1 MFSWVEGDRKRRM
14 NTKNPEPLFKRDS
27 ELLLESADDDTR
39 FELNLIGVM
48 TDISAALINYRADKS
63 LSQKELAE
71 KLECSQAMISKIESG
86 DYNFTI
92 RKLFDVVNK
101 LGGRVS
107 LEIDFKGGTSVPDSS
122 EERVSI
128 WEYVGNQ
135 SIKGMK
141 NSA

>member
-1 MFSWVEGDRKRRM
+1 MFSWGVGDGNKRM
-14 NTKNPEPLFKRDS
+14 VTENPEPLFKRDS

-48 TDISAALINYRADKS
+48 TDISAALINYRADNS

-71 KLECSQAMISKIESG
+71 KLECSQAMVSKIESG
-86 DYNFTI
+86 DYNFTL

-107 LEIDFKGGTSVPDSS
+107 FEIDFKDGTSVTDSS

>member
-1 MFSWVEGDRKRRM
+1 MFSWGEGDRKRRM
-14 NTKNPEPLFKRDS
+14 NTKNPEPPFKRDS

-48 TDISAALINYRADKS
+48 TDISAALINYRADNS

-107 LEIDFKGGTSVPDSS
+107 LEIDFKDGTSVPDSS
-122 EERVSI
+122 GERVSI

>member
-1 MFSWVEGDRKRRM
+1 MFSWGVGDGNKR
-14 NTKNPEPLFKRDS
+14 TVTENPEPLFKRDS
-27 ELLLESADDDTR
+27 DLLLESADDDTR
-39 FELNLIGVM
+39 FELKLIGVM
-48 TDISAALINYRADKS
+48 TDISAALINYRADNS

-71 KLECSQAMISKIESG
+71 KLECSQAMVSKIESG

-107 LEIDFKGGTSVPDSS
+107 FEIDFKDDTSGPDSL

-128 WEYVGNQ
+128 WECVGNQ

>member
-1 MFSWVEGDRKRRM
+1 MFSWGEGDRKRRM

-71 KLECSQAMISKIESG
+71 KLECSQAMVSKIESG

-101 LGGRVS
+101 LGCRVS

>member
-14 NTKNPEPLFKRDS
+14 NTKNPEPVFKRDS

-71 KLECSQAMISKIESG
+71 KLECSQAMVSKIESG

-107 LEIDFKGGTSVPDSS
+107 LEIDFKDDTSIPDSS

>member
-1 MFSWVEGDRKRRM
+1 MFSWGVGDGNKRM
-14 NTKNPEPLFKRDS
+14 VTENPEPLFKRDN

-39 FELNLIGVM
+39 LELSLLRVM
-48 TDISAALINYRADKS
+48 TDIAAALINYRADNA

-71 KLECSQAMISKIESG
+71 RLECSQAMVSKIESG

-107 LEIDFKGGTSVPDSS
+107 FEIDFKDDTSGPDFS

-128 WEYVGNQ
+128 WECVGDQ

-141 NSA
+141 HSA

>member
-1 MFSWVEGDRKRRM
+1 
-14 NTKNPEPLFKRDS
+14 
-27 ELLLESADDDTR
+27 
-39 FELNLIGVM
+39 
-48 TDISAALINYRADKS
+48 
-63 LSQKELAE
+63 
-71 KLECSQAMISKIESG
+71 MISKIESG

-107 LEIDFKGGTSVPDSS
+107 LEIDFKDDTSIPDSS

>member
-14 NTKNPEPLFKRDS
+14 NTKNPEPVFKRDS

-71 KLECSQAMISKIESG
+71 KLECSQAMVSKIESG

-107 LEIDFKGGTSVPDSS
+107 LEIDFKDDTSVPDSS

>member
-1 MFSWVEGDRKRRM
+1 MFSWGVGDGNKRM
-14 NTKNPEPLFKRDS
+14 VTENPEPLFKRDS
-27 ELLLESADDDTR
+27 DLLLESADDDTR

-48 TDISAALINYRADKS
+48 TDISAALINYRADNS

-71 KLECSQAMISKIESG
+71 KLECSQAMVSKIESG

-107 LEIDFKGGTSVPDSS
+107 FEIDFKDDTSIPDSS

>member
-1 MFSWVEGDRKRRM
+1 MFSWGEGDRKRRM
-14 NTKNPEPLFKRDS
+14 NTKNPEPVFKRDS

-101 LGGRVS
+101 LGCRVS
-107 LEIDFKGGTSVPDSS
+107 LEIDFKDDTSIPDSS

>member
-1 MFSWVEGDRKRRM
+1 MFSWGEGDRKRRM
-14 NTKNPEPLFKRDS
+14 TTKNPEPPFKRDS

-71 KLECSQAMISKIESG
+71 KLECSQAMVSKIESG

-107 LEIDFKGGTSVPDSS
+107 LEIDFKDDTSVPDSS

>member
-1 MFSWVEGDRKRRM
+1 M
-14 NTKNPEPLFKRDS
+14 NTENPEPPFKRDR
-27 ELLLESADDDTR
+27 ELLLESVDDDTR

-92 RKLFDVVNK
+92 RKLLTLSTNSEVVY
-101 LGGRVS
+101 LLR
-107 LEIDFKGGTSVPDSS
+107 LTSKMILRFQILLKS
-122 EERVSI
+122 ESQYG
-128 WEYVGNQ
+128 EYVGNQ

>member
-1 MFSWVEGDRKRRM
+1 MFSWGVGNGNKRM
-14 NTKNPEPLFKRDS
+14 VTEDPEPLFKRDS
-27 ELLLESADDDTR
+27 DLLLESADDDTR
-39 FELNLIGVM
+39 FELKLIGVM
-48 TDISAALINYRADKS
+48 TDISAALINYRADNS

-71 KLECSQAMISKIESG
+71 KLECSQAMVSKIESG

-107 LEIDFKGGTSVPDSS
+107 LEIDFKDGTSVTNSS

-128 WEYVGNQ
+128 WECVGNQ

>member
-1 MFSWVEGDRKRRM
+1 MFSWGEGDRKRRM
-14 NTKNPEPLFKRDS
+14 NTKNPEPPFKRDS

-71 KLECSQAMISKIESG
+71 KLECSQAMVSKIESG

-107 LEIDFKGGTSVPDSS
+107 LEIDFKDDTSVQDSS

-135 SIKGMK
+135 SIKGTK

>member
-1 MFSWVEGDRKRRM
+1 MFSWGEGDRKRRM
-14 NTKNPEPLFKRDS
+14 NTKNPEPVFKRDS

-107 LEIDFKGGTSVPDSS
+107 LEIDFKDDTSIPDSS

>member
-1 MFSWVEGDRKRRM
+1 M
-14 NTKNPEPLFKRDS
+14 FKRDS

-107 LEIDFKGGTSVPDSS
+107 LEIDFKDDTSIPDSS

>member
-1 MFSWVEGDRKRRM
+1 MFSWGVGDGNKRM
-14 NTKNPEPLFKRDS
+14 VTENPEPPFKRDS
-27 ELLLESADDDTR
+27 ELLLELADDDTR
-39 FELNLIGVM
+39 LELNLLSVM
-48 TDISAALINYRADKS
+48 TDIAAALINYRVENT
-63 LSQKELAE
+63 LSQKELA
-71 KLECSQAMISKIESG
+71 KRLECSQAMVSKIESG

-107 LEIDFKGGTSVPDSS
+107 FEIDFKDGTSVPDSS

-128 WEYVGNQ
+128 WECVGDQ

-141 NSA
+141 HSA

>member
-1 MFSWVEGDRKRRM
+1 MFSWGVGDGNKRM
-14 NTKNPEPLFKRDS
+14 VTENPEPLFKRDS
-27 ELLLESADDDTR
+27 DLLLESADDDTR

-48 TDISAALINYRADKS
+48 TDISAALINYRADNS

-71 KLECSQAMISKIESG
+71 KLECSQAMVSKIESG
-86 DYNFTI
+86 DYNFTL

-107 LEIDFKGGTSVPDSS
+107 LEIDFKDDTSIPDSS